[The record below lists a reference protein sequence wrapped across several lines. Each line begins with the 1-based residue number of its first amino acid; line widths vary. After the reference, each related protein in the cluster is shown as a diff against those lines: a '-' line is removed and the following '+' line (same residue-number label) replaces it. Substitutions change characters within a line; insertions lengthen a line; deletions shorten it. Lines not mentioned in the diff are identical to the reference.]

1 MNEPKGLPGLG
12 DWLSPQYGQGDAQPL
27 WNIYQFNNLYIMMRT
42 AEIFGKN
49 SDVAKWRSQY
59 NNRKEFYAKKFFD
72 AEGYALK
79 TDGIKM
85 DLQTAY
91 AGAACTL

>member
-1 MNEPKGLPGLG
+1 M
-12 DWLSPQYGQGDAQPL
+12 
-27 WNIYQFNNLYIMMRT
+27 
-42 AEIFGKN
+42 
-49 SDVAKWRSQY
+49 RSQY